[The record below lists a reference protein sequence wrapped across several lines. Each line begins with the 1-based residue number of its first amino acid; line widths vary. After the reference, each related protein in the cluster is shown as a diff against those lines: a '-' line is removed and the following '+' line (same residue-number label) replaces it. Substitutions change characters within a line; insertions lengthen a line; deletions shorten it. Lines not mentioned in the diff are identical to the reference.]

1 VDFAAKLRPR
11 FGRTLDNNA
20 TAIRISRCGIP
31 ASAGWFTIL
40 CLPSKTDG
48 AYRYQHSTNSL
59 VEWFHHQWDL
69 RRFVMRQ

>member
-1 VDFAAKLRPR
+1 VDFAAELRQRLGP
-11 FGRTLDNNA
+11 TLDNKA

-31 ASAGWFTIL
+31 ASPGWFKIL
-40 CLPSKTDG
+40 YLPSKTDG

-69 RRFVMRQ
+69 RRLVMQQ